1 MRIFLETDDSGDG
14 VILRF
19 LGEELCWGE
28 TRRISPEEGEEELI
42 LCKF

>member
-1 MRIFLETDDSGDG
+1 MRNFLEADDSGDG

-28 TRRISPEEGEEELI
+28 TRRISPEEGEELI
-42 LCKF
+42 LSKD